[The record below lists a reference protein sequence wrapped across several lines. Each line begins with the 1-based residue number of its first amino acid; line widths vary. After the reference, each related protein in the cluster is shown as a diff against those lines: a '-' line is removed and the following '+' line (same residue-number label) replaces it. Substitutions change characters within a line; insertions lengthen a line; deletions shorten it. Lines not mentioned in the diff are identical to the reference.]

1 MNPKPFT
8 GLPVVGLVGGIGSG
22 KSAVAQGL
30 AARRNVIVINADALG
45 HQVLKERETKESV
58 KKRFG
63 PDVINKQGEIDR
75 SRLARKVFG
84 SDQESQKAREDL
96 NRIVHPRIGE
106 KIREEIA
113 KARKRAEREPGSVEG
128 VLLDAAILLETG
140 WGEMCDAIVYV
151 DASDQIREQRV
162 REARGWRA
170 DDWKKREQSQLDL
183 EAKKHASDVI
193 INNSRDLELAV
204 DELEQFF
211 ASQVSER
218 NPSSGSNH

>member
-1 MNPKPFT
+1 M
-8 GLPVVGLVGGIGSG
+8 
-22 KSAVAQGL
+22 
-30 AARRNVIVINADALG
+30 IVINADALG
-45 HQVLKERETKESV
+45 HQVLKERETKEAV

-63 PDVINKQGEIDR
+63 PDVFNEQGEIDR
-75 SRLARKVFG
+75 SRLASQVFG

-140 WGEMCDAIVYV
+140 WVEMCDAIVYV

>member
-22 KSAVAQGL
+22 KSTVAQGL

-63 PDVINKQGEIDR
+63 LDVLNEQGEIDR
-75 SRLARKVFG
+75 SRLAGKVFG
-84 SDQESQKAREDL
+84 SDRESQKAREDL
-96 NRIVHPRIGE
+96 NRIVHPKIGE

-113 KARKRAEREPGSVEG
+113 KAQKRAEREPGFVEG

-140 WGEMCDAIVYV
+140 WGEMCDAIVYI
-151 DASDQIREQRV
+151 DASDRAREERV
-162 REARGWRA
+162 RETRGWRA

-183 EAKKHASDVI
+183 EAKKDASDVI
-193 INNSRDLELAV
+193 INNSRNLELAV

-211 ASQVSER
+211 ASQVSEM